1 MASAHNPIVSAVLLR
16 SSVVKKYSLGV
27 RSPIR
32 LADHLQLKN
41 RTVLG
46 LATKGGVMFMGTN
59 DTATLRLVGQ
69 FAEVTDTELSSPVL
83 YYRKAAN
90 QLDLYRHLE

>member
-16 SSVVKKYSLGV
+16 SSVVKKNSLGV

-41 RTVLG
+41 FPR
-46 LATKGGVMFMGTN
+46 LARQRKVAFSSRPQRKGNRRF
-59 DTATLRLVGQ
+59 VGQ
-69 FAEVTDTELSSPVL
+69 FAEVTDTESKSRLILQKGRQPT
-83 YYRKAAN
+83 
-90 QLDLYRHLE
+90 